1 MARHAARARHRTP
14 LQLGVIGLNAV
25 AAVVCVGLA
34 ASITWSWQRVREIP
48 RIELSGELASDPSG
62 TSAIA
67 QNFLIVGTDTA
78 DGLPDDDPVRIGRDS
93 GIRSDTIMIVRLDP
107 ATERASLLSLPRDLY
122 LPIAGTR
129 GSARINSAI
138 QGGPARLVATI
149 TDALHLPIHHYLEVD
164 FEGFRALVEA
174 VGGIP
179 VYFPEPVRDVRS
191 GLAVPEAGCVTLD
204 PVQALAY
211 ARSRAYEVRRD
222 GRWEVDGSGDLGRIS
237 RQQDFIRRAL
247 HRAFQRGARNPAV
260 LADLVEVGTGAITI
274 DGTLT
279 PADLLELGQRFRS
292 FDPDTL
298 VTYGLPV
305 YDDVRGG
312 AEVLGLDVVA
322 AQPVLDVFRGED
334 PARVAPD
341 NTVVQVRNGT
351 TQAALAEEVAAELR
365 GLQFVL
371 PPDAVADATSFDV
384 ERTTVLYREG
394 AEERAAL
401 VASALAADPV
411 VEEGDFI
418 VGADV
423 VLVVGADWPGT
434 APELREPTPGLV
446 STSTTTALGSAS
458 TIPEGEAAST
468 ARSSTTTTPAGE
480 VPGAPAGERC

>member
-1 MARHAARARHRTP
+1 MARHAARSRHRTP

-25 AAVVCVGLA
+25 AAIVCVGLA
-34 ASITWSWQRVREIP
+34 GAITWSWHRVREIP
-48 RIELSGELASDPSG
+48 RIELSAELAADPEG
-62 TSAIA
+62 TSDVA

-107 ATERASLLSLPRDLY
+107 ATERAALVSLPRDLY

-138 QGGPARLVATI
+138 QGGPARLVSTI
-149 TDALHLPIHHYLEVD
+149 TDALHIPIHHYLEVD
-164 FEGFRALVEA
+164 FQGFRDLVDA

-204 PVQALAY
+204 PTQALAY

-260 LADLVEVGTGAITI
+260 LAELVGVGTGAITI

-279 PADLLELGQRFRS
+279 PAALLELGQRFRS

-298 VTYGLPV
+298 VTYALPV

-312 AEVLGLDVVA
+312 AEVLGLDTVA

-334 PARVAPD
+334 PDRVAPD
-341 NTVVQVRNGT
+341 NTVLQVRNGT
-351 TQAALAEEVAAELR
+351 TEAALAEVVAGELR
-365 GLQFVL
+365 GLEFVL
-371 PPDAVADATSFDV
+371 PPDAIADATSFDID
-384 ERTTVLYREG
+384 RTTVLYREG
-394 AEERAAL
+394 EEERAVL
-401 VASALAADPV
+401 VARALSADPV

-434 APELREPTPGLV
+434 APALREPSPGLV
-446 STSTTTALGSAS
+446 STTTTV
-458 TIPEGEAAST
+458 
-468 ARSSTTTTPAGE
+468 ARSTTTTTTAGGAESTTTTRVGE
-480 VPGAPAGERC
+480 VPAAPAGAQC